1 MHDPGTADRLHVDL
15 ALPALAG
22 GVLHIGVGGDDR
34 VEYRGLQ
41 FEDALKGRVQMDAGG
56 RVGGVRFQ
64 LELRVGC
71 LVRKVERQRR
81 VGRAGVHGKGAD
93 RLLLVRREQC
103 EAGGED
109 AEKGN
114 LKKDSCVPRLQGV
127 KMKRADLLLVC
138 ILTSVGGAW
147 SWLKALTVTLTGALD
162 VLMSIED
169 EVLNV
174 PPIGALRE
182 WMLMLPPTRCFKKK
196 KKGGGGNLSVTASG

>member
-114 LKKDSCVPRLQGV
+114 LKKRL
-127 KMKRADLLLVC
+127 MC
-138 ILTSVGGAW
+138 SPT
-147 SWLKALTVTLTGALD
+147 TG
-162 VLMSIED
+162 SED
-169 EVLNV
+169 EEGR
-174 PPIGALRE
+174 PIAGVY
-182 WMLMLPPTRCFKKK
+182 PYF
-196 KKGGGGNLSVTASG
+196 GGGGMVLVESVNRDLNGGVGRLDVD